1 MDKQTF
7 ESLKKVA
14 DRLNKLERSEKEFLL
29 KDWPKIFRDLPRFE
43 VKKDDLLLDGKKVY
57 EFYVPKDGKD
67 GAAGKAGKDGE
78 RGPAGKDGIDGKA
91 GRDGRDGKDGRDGRE
106 IILFIQD
113 NKLYWSYE
121 NSDEIYEL
129 IDLDKLKGKDGK
141 DGKDGK
147 RGGGGGGASAE
158 VSKQL
163 KEMQEQIAKLQQE
176 VEELKSGTT
185 IETATPEQIADLL
198 EISDVNADSDLTITT
213 PDSLNINFS
222 MNDEGELI
230 VSESYSNIEFEIKDN
245 NLEVQY

>member
-29 KDWPKIFRDLPRFE
+29 KDWPKLMKDLTDFE
-43 VKKDDLLLDGKKVY
+43 VKGDELLLNGKKIY

-67 GAAGKAGKDGE
+67 GADGKAGKDGE
-78 RGPAGKDGIDGKA
+78 RGPAGKDGIDGKS
-91 GRDGRDGKDGRDGRE
+91 GRDGRDGKDGKDGRE

-113 NKLYWSYE
+113 NKLCWSYE

-129 IDLDKLKGKDGK
+129 IGLDKLKGKDGK

-147 RGGGGGGASAE
+147 RGGGGASTE
-158 VSKQL
+158 VAKQL
-163 KEMQEQIAKLQQE
+163 KEMQEQISKLQQE

-222 MNDEGELI
+222 MNDKGELI
-230 VSESYSNIEFEIKDN
+230 VSESYSNIEFGIKDN